1 MISRIR
7 GTLLAREMERVEVM
21 TPGGVGYELFI
32 PLPVFE
38 RLPRNGEEVEL
49 RVYQVVREDAVLLF
63 GFLEEAERMI
73 FARLLGAPGVGPRL
87 ALALLS
93 ALSAERLVRAIRE
106 RDTAALTA
114 VSGVGRK
121 TAERLVL
128 DLAGKLDDIPL
139 RVSGVG
145 RTEPGMEEAVRALT
159 VLGFPVADAERAVL
173 TALQEGERGTAQD
186 LIRSALARLR

>member
-7 GTLLAREMERVEVM
+7 GTLLAREMDRVEVM
-21 TPGGVGYELFI
+21 TTGGVAYELFI

-49 RVYQVVREDAVLLF
+49 RVHQVVREDAVLLF
-63 GFLEEAERMI
+63 GFLDEAERMI
-73 FARLLGAPGVGPRL
+73 FGRLLGAPGVGPRM

-93 ALSAERLVRAIRE
+93 AFSAERLVRAIRE

-139 RVSGVG
+139 RLSGVG
-145 RTEPGMEEAVRALT
+145 PPEPGFEEAVRALT
-159 VLGFPVADAERAVL
+159 VLGFPAPDAERAVRA
-173 TALQEGERGTAQD
+173 ALQEGERGTAQE
-186 LIRSALARLR
+186 LIRAALAQLR